1 MSHPQ
6 SISHYKILCKLGE
19 GGMGVVYQA
28 TDTRL
33 NRDVAVKVLPDSFAA
48 DPDRMA
54 RFQREARVLAA
65 LNHPN
70 IAQIYGVED
79 RALVMELV
87 PGPDLDVRLQHRP
100 IPIQEAIPIARQIAE
115 ALEYAHEHGIVHRDL
130 KPANIKITPEGRV
143 KLLDFGLAK
152 AVAVDPPAGSPGSS
166 PTITM
171 RSTQTGVLV
180 GTAAYMA
187 PEQAR
192 GQEIDKRADIWA
204 FGVVVFELLSGRRLF
219 ECPTISDTIAAVM
232 RAEPEWSALPA
243 GLPLNLRTM
252 LRRCL
257 ERDPRRRLRDIG
269 DARLELEN
277 PITESAASPAPAA
290 PRKSA
295 LLPWILAALC
305 ALSAALAFFYLPHA
319 QAPAPVVRFSVP
331 PPPTGAFGYALAVS
345 PDGRTL
351 AFTASTADGVSRA
364 WIRPLDSLEARPLAG
379 TEGINITGA
388 NIFWSP
394 DSRFLAFQGES
405 KIMKIAIAGG
415 PPQALCDPP
424 NNMLGGS
431 WSSEGMILFGGN
443 AGPIM
448 RVSSEGGMAAPVTHV
463 EPSRAENFH
472 SDPIFLPDGRHFL
485 YLRHSAK
492 PENQGVYVGSLDV
505 KPDSQSLKR
514 LRPADFSPGFAPP
527 RSGSIGRLLFVHDS
541 TLMAQPFDSSRME
554 LAGEAVP
561 IVEHVGTTLSRAFFS
576 VSLAGTL
583 AYRGSG
589 GAVTQLTWYDRQGHL
604 VARAGGPGGHDYQD
618 IALSPDG
625 SRVAYSR
632 DTQEAGR
639 QIWILDVARGV
650 QRRFTFLPG
659 GARGPVWSPD
669 GRYLAFGSQIHDAL
683 YRKEVN
689 ASGYA
694 QFLFRAAAGAPDDWS
709 RDGRYLVFNQVSGR
723 GDLDAIANPS
733 GAGGATPIAI
743 ANSEFS
749 ERHGQVSPDSRWI
762 AYDSDESG
770 RPEIY
775 VMPFPPG
782 DGRTGKSL
790 VSSNGGSEPR
800 WRADGKELYFLD
812 PNHSLMAVDVSTQPT
827 FQAATPQRL
836 FSPAS
841 FANDAFF
848 FQYDVARDGKRFL
861 MISPVEGAIP
871 APATVVLN
879 WNR

>member
-1 MSHPQ
+1 MSPQQ
-6 SISHYKILCKLGE
+6 SIAHYKILSKLGE
-19 GGMGVVYQA
+19 GGMGVVYRA

-54 RFQREARVLAA
+54 RFEREAQVLAA

-70 IAQIYGVED
+70 IAQIYGVEE

-87 PGPDLDVRLQHRP
+87 PGPGLDGRLQHGP
-100 IPIQEAIPIARQIAE
+100 IPVQEAIPIARQIAE

-130 KPANIKITPEGRV
+130 KPVNIKITPEGRV
-143 KLLDFGLAK
+143 KILDFGLAK
-152 AVAVDPPAGSPGSS
+152 AVAVDLAADSPVSS
-166 PTITM
+166 PTLTM
-171 RSTQTGVLV
+171 RSTQMGIIV

-204 FGVVVFELLSGRRLF
+204 FAVVLFEMLSGRRLF
-219 ECPTISDTIAAVM
+219 EGPSISDTLAGVL

-243 GLPLNLRTM
+243 DLPPNLRTM

-277 PITESAASPAPAA
+277 PIAEPAASPASTA
-290 PRKSA
+290 PPKSA
-295 LLPWILAALC
+295 LLPWIVAALC
-305 ALSAALAFFYLPHA
+305 ALAAALAFLYLRHA
-319 QAPAPVVRFSVP
+319 PAPAPVVRFSVP
-331 PPPTGAFGYALAVS
+331 PPPTGTFGNVLAVS

-351 AFTASTADGVSRA
+351 AFTASTADGISRV
-364 WIRPLDSLEARPLAG
+364 WIRSLDSLEARPLAG
-379 TEGINITGA
+379 TEGTNIT

-394 DSRFLAFQGES
+394 DSRFLVFQGES
-405 KIMKIAIAGG
+405 KVTKIAIAGG
-415 PPQALCDPP
+415 PPQALCDSP
-424 NNMLGGS
+424 NVMLGGS
-431 WSSEGMILFGGN
+431 WSSEGMILFGSN
-443 AGPIM
+443 TGPLM
-448 RVSSEGGMAAPVTHV
+448 RVSSAGGMGAPVTHL
-463 EPSRAENFH
+463 EPARAENFH

-485 YLRHSAK
+485 YFRHSAR

-505 KPDSQSLKR
+505 KPESQNLKR
-514 LRPADFSPGFAPP
+514 IQSVDFSPGFAPP
-527 RSGSIGRLLFVHDS
+527 RSGSIGHLLFIRGG

-554 LAGEAVP
+554 SAGEAVP
-561 IVEHVGTTLSRAFFS
+561 IAEHVGTALSRAFFS
-576 VSLAGTL
+576 VSPAGVL
-583 AYRGSG
+583 AYRGGS
-589 GAVTQLTWYDRQGHL
+589 GAVTQLTWHDRQGHL
-604 VARAGGPGGHDYQD
+604 LARAGEPGDYDYQD

-632 DTQEAGR
+632 ATQSAGR
-639 QIWILDVARGV
+639 QIWILDLARAV
-650 QRRFTFLPG
+650 QSRFTFVPD

-669 GRYLAFGSQIHDAL
+669 GRYLAFGSQTRGAL
-683 YRKEVN
+683 YRKQVN
-689 ASGYA
+689 SSEDA
-694 QFLFRAAAGAPDDWS
+694 QLLFQAAGVTANHWS
-709 RDGRYLVFNQVSGR
+709 RDGRYLVFNQASGR
-723 GDLDAIANPS
+723 GDLTAIANPS
-733 GAGGATPIAI
+733 GAGTATPIVI

-749 ERHGQVSPDSRWI
+749 ESHGQVSPDSRWL
-762 AYDSDESG
+762 AYDSNESG

-775 VMPFPPG
+775 VIPFPPG

-800 WRADGKELYFLD
+800 WRADGTELYYLD
-812 PNHSLMAVDVSTQPT
+812 PSHSLMAVDVSTQPT

-836 FSPAS
+836 FSAGAIS
-841 FANDAFF
+841 NDALL

-861 MISPVEGAIP
+861 MISPVEGAIS

-879 WNR
+879 WDR